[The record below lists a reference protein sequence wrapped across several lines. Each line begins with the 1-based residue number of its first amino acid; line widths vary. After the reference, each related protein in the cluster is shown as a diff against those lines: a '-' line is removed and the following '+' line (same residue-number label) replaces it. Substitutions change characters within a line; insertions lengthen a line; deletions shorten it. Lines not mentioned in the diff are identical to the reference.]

1 MYTNRAATFGLLIRP
16 SLVAMLGLLS
26 IVWVEAE
33 PRNEIIGTWRAERVL
48 LSTRVFSGD
57 QPYTP
62 QKVEPW
68 LILRKD
74 GTFTCK
80 TSDPA
85 FFNQTGKYFIKELGE
100 QKFYLLL
107 EVKNDEQKE
116 IVELLCFLDNRYL
129 WVKVLNKPEDK
140 RPSDFPKD
148 IDDYIRMGQ
157 PEVMIFRRVPGE
169 GAKQ

>member
-1 MYTNRAATFGLLIRP
+1 
-16 SLVAMLGLLS
+16 MLGLLS

>member
-1 MYTNRAATFGLLIRP
+1 MYTNRAATCGLLIRP
-16 SLVAMLGLLS
+16 SLVAMLGLLG
-26 IVWVEAE
+26 ILWVEAE

-48 LSTRVFSGD
+48 FDAAVFSGGV
-57 QPYTP
+57 PYTP
-62 QKVEPW
+62 QKVEAW

-107 EVKNDEQKE
+107 EVKNDERKE
-116 IVELLCFLDNRYL
+116 VVELLCFLDNCYL
-129 WVKVLNKPEDK
+129 WEKVLNKPEDK

-157 PEVMIFRRVPGE
+157 PEVVIYRRVPGE

>member
-1 MYTNRAATFGLLIRP
+1 MCTNRAVAFGLPIKP

-26 IVWVEAE
+26 VVCVEAD
-33 PRNEIIGTWRAERVL
+33 PRNEIVGTWQAERVL
-48 LSTRVFSGD
+48 FHAGGFSGG

-62 QKVEPW
+62 QKVQVC

-85 FFNQTGKYFIKELGE
+85 FFNQSGKYSIKELGE
-100 QKFYLLL
+100 RKFYLLL
-107 EVKNDEQKE
+107 EAKNDGRKE

-129 WVKVLNKPEDK
+129 WVKVLNKLEDK
-140 RPSDFPKD
+140 RLSDFPKD

-157 PEVMIFRRVPGE
+157 PEVVIFGRVPGE
-169 GAKQ
+169 GAKR